1 MKIRGILLIA
11 LLIGGAYAMI
21 QSINDYNE
29 KKFAELLQSA
39 DTNFQ
44 SLVFSK
50 PQLSDSP
57 SKTWIV
63 DDPEQVDELLNFLQ
77 HYDVKKLKPEEIDIE
92 DDIDQFSISLTD
104 NNGNSMTVIITEN
117 LIIQNSMLY
126 YKIVNDDLDMEWISR
141 FFAENQ
147 L

>member
-126 YKIVNDDLDMEWISR
+126 YKIVNDDLDMEWIAR